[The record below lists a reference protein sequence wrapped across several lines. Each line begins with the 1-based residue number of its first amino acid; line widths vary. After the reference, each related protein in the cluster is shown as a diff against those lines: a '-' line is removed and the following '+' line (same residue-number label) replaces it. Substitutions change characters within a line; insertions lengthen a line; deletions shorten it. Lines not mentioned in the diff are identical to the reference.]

1 MADNNERPAVLENI
15 SDTQMEELERA
26 YDGGDKAAWD
36 LLTQSYGWS
45 KEQSNEVRAWFGERP
60 DVQGA

>member
-1 MADNNERPAVLENI
+1 MADNTQRPAVLENI

-36 LLTQSYGWS
+36 LLTKSYGWS
-45 KEQSNEVRAWFGERP
+45 NEQSNAVRAWFGDRP
-60 DVQGA
+60 SIKGA